1 MSRALARRRGSNMAK
16 INNIGGFYRY
26 LEWLMWIF
34 YLNILWIVFMC
45 IGLIVFGIFPA
56 TVAMFTVY
64 RGWFRRD
71 VVDIKLTKTF
81 LQAYKKDFLKANAI
95 GYIIVAIGY
104 LLYLDFQFLANIEGV
119 MLYVMQT
126 GLIIFG
132 LAYIIMTLH
141 IFPVYVHFDLKFFN
155 NFKHAMLIG
164 LYSPLST
171 IGMILG
177 LVIINFL
184 FSKIPGLIPAIG
196 ISLSAAIIMACALFA
211 FHSIDKKQQKLVEE
225 TEDES

>member
-1 MSRALARRRGSNMAK
+1 M
-16 INNIGGFYRY
+16 
-26 LEWLMWIF
+26 
-34 YLNILWIVFMC
+34 
-45 IGLIVFGIFPA
+45 
-56 TVAMFTVY
+56 
-64 RGWFRRD
+64 
-71 VVDIKLTKTF
+71 LT
-81 LQAYKKDFLKANAI
+81 
-95 GYIIVAIGY
+95 
-104 LLYLDFQFLANIEGV
+104 
-119 MLYVMQT
+119 VMQT
-126 GLIIFG
+126 VLIIFG
-132 LAYIIMTLH
+132 LAYNIMTLH

-211 FHSIDKKQQKLVEE
+211 FHSIDKKQQNSVED
-225 TEDES
+225 TEVDSYI